1 MTAPIVVL
9 VVEDDIMTRM
19 NIVEALQDDG
29 FKIHHAPTSEQ
40 ALEALGRHTGVDC
53 MLTDVDLGDGM
64 DGLRLASE
72 VHHRYPTVEIVVV
85 SGQSRSMPSDVP
97 CARFFIKP
105 YDPGTIA
112 KTVRDM
118 VLDGRIRRNPDAE

>member
-29 FKIHHAPTSEQ
+29 FKIHHAPTSE
-40 ALEALGRHTGVDC
+40 EALKALDQHMGVDC
-53 MLTDVDLGDGM
+53 LLTDVDLGGGM
-64 DGLRLASE
+64 DGLGLASE

-97 CARFFIKP
+97 GARFFIKP

-112 KTVRDM
+112 KSVRGM
-118 VLDGRIRRNPDAE
+118 VLQARIMRNPGEQ